1 MPFPLSQRD
10 PILHAEALSAFERAT
25 ISHNPKDITRSIGGS
40 ALALPDILAAKVK
53 EAEEAGALPGQTGLE
68 KITTPE
74 VREVFERS
82 LETTKAIYAKGQR
95 FRGLDVPSYELF
107 TNLDIARLG
116 ERFQDMESKDLEPQV
131 LITPQLSKQDT
142 VRLFSDR
149 TGDNNV
155 LRQGGLWAYET
166 ITDTIWD
173 KLNVPD
179 ANQHQPT
186 LTTPDGTVWTITLT
200 SGTQKPQNPKTS
212 HDDLAA
218 RNIPLLTISQ
228 YTRLQLGNIQEGRPP
243 VDGNTWT
250 WLSGTFSAGAA
261 APCGYWNPGFGQ
273 VRVSWNGVGYRGGGL
288 GSRSP
293 EG

>member
-10 PILHAEALSAFERAT
+10 PILHAEALSAFERAAL
-25 ISHNPKDITRSIGGS
+25 SQYHPEDITRSVGGS

-68 KITTPE
+68 KITDPE

-116 ERFQDMESKDLEPQV
+116 ERFQDMKSKDLEPQV

-142 VRLFSDR
+142 ISLFSDR
-149 TGDNNV
+149 TKDDNV
-155 LRQGGLWAYET
+155 LRQGGLWVNDK

-173 KLNVPD
+173 ELNVPH
-179 ANQHQPT
+179 ANQPT
-186 LTTPDGTVWTITLT
+186 LTTPDGTVWTVTLI

-243 VDGNTWT
+243 VDSKTQT
-250 WLSGTFSAGAA
+250 WLSGTFNAGAA
-261 APCGYWNPGFGQ
+261 APCGYWYPGYGQ
-273 VRVSWNGVGYRGGGL
+273 VSVSWFDVGFRGGFL

>member
-1 MPFPLSQRD
+1 MPFSLSQRD

-25 ISHNPKDITRSIGGS
+25 LSQYHPKEISRSIGGS

-68 KITTPE
+68 KITDPE

-142 VRLFSDR
+142 ISLFSDR
-149 TGDNNV
+149 TKDDNV
-155 LRQGGLWAYET
+155 LRQGGLWVNDK

-173 KLNVPD
+173 ELNVPH
-179 ANQHQPT
+179 ANQPT

-200 SGTQKPQNPKTS
+200 SGTQKPQNLKMS
-212 HDDLAA
+212 HNDLKAM
-218 RNIPLLTISQ
+218 NVPLLTISQ

-261 APCGYWNPGFGQ
+261 APYGRWFPGLG
-273 VRVSWNGVGYRGGGL
+273 RVGVDWLDVGCRGGYL

>member
-1 MPFPLSQRD
+1 MPFSLSQRD
-10 PILHAEALSAFERAT
+10 PILHAEALSAFERASQC
-25 ISHNPKDITRSIGGS
+25 SHEDITRSVGGS

-68 KITTPE
+68 KITDPE

-142 VRLFSDR
+142 ISLFSDR
-149 TGDNNV
+149 TKDDNV
-155 LRQGGLWAYET
+155 LRQGGLWVNDK

-173 KLNVPD
+173 ELNVPG
-179 ANQHQPT
+179 ANQPT
-186 LTTPDGTVWTITLT
+186 LTTPDGTVWTVTLI

-261 APCGYWNPGFGQ
+261 APCGRWLPGVGQ
-273 VRVSWNGVGYRGGGL
+273 MYVDWNGVGGRGGSL
-288 GSRSP
+288 GSRQLTW
-293 EG
+293 

>member
-1 MPFPLSQRD
+1 MPFSLSQRD

-25 ISHNPKDITRSIGGS
+25 LSQYHHEDITRSVGGS

-68 KITTPE
+68 QITDPE

-82 LETTKAIYAKGQR
+82 LETTEAIYAKGPN
-95 FRGLDVPSYELF
+95 FRGFDVPGYGEF
-107 TNLDIARLG
+107 TDVNFAYLG
-116 ERFQDMESKDLEPQV
+116 EQFQRMEIEGLEPQV

-142 VRLFSDR
+142 ISLFSDR
-149 TGDNNV
+149 TKDDNV
-155 LRQGGLWAYET
+155 LRQGGLWVNDN

-173 KLNVPD
+173 ELNVPG
-179 ANQHQPT
+179 ANQPT

-200 SGTQKPQNPKTS
+200 SGTQKPQNLKMS
-212 HDDLAA
+212 HNDLKAM
-218 RNIPLLTISQ
+218 NVPLLTISQ

-261 APCGYWNPGFGQ
+261 APCGRWLPGVGQ
-273 VRVSWNGVGYRGGGL
+273 MYVDWNGVGGRGGSL
-288 GSRSP
+288 GSRQLTW
-293 EG
+293 

>member
-1 MPFPLSQRD
+1 MPFSLSQRD

-25 ISHNPKDITRSIGGS
+25 LSQYHPKEISRSIGGS

-68 KITTPE
+68 QITDPE

-82 LETTKAIYAKGQR
+82 LETTEAIYAKGPN
-95 FRGLDVPSYELF
+95 FRGFDVPGYGEF
-107 TNLDIARLG
+107 TDVNFAYLG
-116 ERFQDMESKDLEPQV
+116 EQFQRMEIEGLEPQV

-142 VRLFSDR
+142 ISLFSDR
-149 TGDNNV
+149 TKDDNV
-155 LRQGGLWAYET
+155 LRQGGLWVNDK

-173 KLNVPD
+173 ELNVPG
-179 ANQHQPT
+179 ANQPT

-200 SGTQKPQNPKTS
+200 SGTQKPQNLKMS
-212 HDDLAA
+212 HNDLKAM
-218 RNIPLLTISQ
+218 NVPLLTISQ

-243 VDGNTWT
+243 VDGNTQT

-261 APCGYWNPGFGQ
+261 APYGLWRPGDGQ
-273 VRVSWNGVGYRGGGL
+273 VFVGWSGVGRRGGDL

>member
-1 MPFPLSQRD
+1 MPFSLSQRD

-25 ISHNPKDITRSIGGS
+25 LSQYHHEDITRSVGGS

-68 KITTPE
+68 KITDPE

-116 ERFQDMESKDLEPQV
+116 ERFQDMKSKDLEPQV

-142 VRLFSDR
+142 ISLFSDR
-149 TGDNNV
+149 TKDDNV
-155 LRQGGLWAYET
+155 LRQGGLWVNDR

-173 KLNVPD
+173 ELNVPD
-179 ANQHQPT
+179 ANQPT

-200 SGTQKPQNPKTS
+200 SGTQKPQNLKMS
-212 HDDLAA
+212 HNDLKAM
-218 RNIPLLTISQ
+218 NVPLLTISQ

-261 APCGYWNPGFGQ
+261 APCGLWNPGLGQ
-273 VRVSWNGVGYRGGGL
+273 VRVYWLVVGSRGGYL

>member
-1 MPFPLSQRD
+1 MPFSLSQRD

-25 ISHNPKDITRSIGGS
+25 LSQYHPKEISRSIGGS

-68 KITTPE
+68 QITDPE

-142 VRLFSDR
+142 ISLFSDR
-149 TGDNNV
+149 TKDDNV
-155 LRQGGLWAYET
+155 LRQGGLWVNDN

-173 KLNVPD
+173 ELNVPG
-179 ANQHQPT
+179 ANQPT

-200 SGTQKPQNPKTS
+200 SGTQKPQNLKMS
-212 HDDLAA
+212 HNDLKAM
-218 RNIPLLTISQ
+218 NVPLLTISQ

-261 APCGYWNPGFGQ
+261 APDGFWNPGYGQ
-273 VRVSWNGVGYRGGGL
+273 VVVGWYGVGFRGGGL

>member
-1 MPFPLSQRD
+1 MPFSLSQRD

-116 ERFQDMESKDLEPQV
+116 ERFQDMKSKDLEPQV

-142 VRLFSDR
+142 ISLFSDR
-149 TGDNNV
+149 TKDDNV
-155 LRQGGLWAYET
+155 LRQGGLWVNDN

-173 KLNVPD
+173 ELNVPG
-179 ANQHQPT
+179 ANQPT
-186 LTTPDGTVWTITLT
+186 LTTPDGTVWTVTLI

-243 VDGNTWT
+243 VDSKTQT
-250 WLSGTFSAGAA
+250 WLSGTFNAGAA
-261 APCGYWNPGFGQ
+261 APCGYWYPGYGQ
-273 VRVSWNGVGYRGGGL
+273 VSVSWFDVGFRGGFL

>member
-1 MPFPLSQRD
+1 MPFSLSQRD

-25 ISHNPKDITRSIGGS
+25 LSQYHPKEISRSIGGS

-68 KITTPE
+68 QITDPE
-74 VREVFERS
+74 VREVFEQS
-82 LETTKAIYAKGQR
+82 LATTEAIYAKGPN
-95 FRGLDVPSYELF
+95 FRGFDVPGYGEF
-107 TNLDIARLG
+107 TDVNFAYLG
-116 ERFQDMESKDLEPQV
+116 EQFQRMEIEGLEPQV

-142 VRLFSDR
+142 ISLFSDR
-149 TGDNNV
+149 TKDDNV
-155 LRQGGLWAYET
+155 LRQGGLWVNDN

-173 KLNVPD
+173 ELNVPG
-179 ANQHQPT
+179 ANQPT

-200 SGTQKPQNPKTS
+200 SGTQKPQNLKMS
-212 HDDLAA
+212 HNDLKAM
-218 RNIPLLTISQ
+218 NVPLLTISQ

-261 APCGYWNPGFGQ
+261 APCGYWDPGYGQ
-273 VRVSWNGVGYRGGGL
+273 VRVSWNGVGSRGGYL
-288 GSRSP
+288 GSRQLTW
-293 EG
+293 

>member
-1 MPFPLSQRD
+1 MPFSLSQRD

-25 ISHNPKDITRSIGGS
+25 LSQYHHEDITRSVGGS

-68 KITTPE
+68 QITDPE

-82 LETTKAIYAKGQR
+82 LETTEAIYAKGPN
-95 FRGLDVPSYELF
+95 FRGFDVPGYGEF
-107 TNLDIARLG
+107 TDVNFAYLG
-116 ERFQDMESKDLEPQV
+116 EQFQRMKIKDLEPQV

-142 VRLFSDR
+142 ISLFSDR
-149 TGDNNV
+149 TKDDNV
-155 LRQGGLWAYET
+155 LRQGGLWVNDK

-173 KLNVPD
+173 ELNVPH
-179 ANQHQPT
+179 ANQPT

-200 SGTQKPQNPKTS
+200 SGTQKPQNLKMS
-212 HDDLAA
+212 HNDLKAM
-218 RNIPLLTISQ
+218 NVPLLTISQ

-250 WLSGTFSAGAA
+250 WLSGTFSVGAA
-261 APCGYWNPGFGQ
+261 APCGFWSPGGG
-273 VRVSWNGVGYRGGGL
+273 RVSVSWAGVGDRGGIL

>member
-1 MPFPLSQRD
+1 MPFSLSQRD

-25 ISHNPKDITRSIGGS
+25 LSQYHHEDITRSVGGS

-68 KITTPE
+68 QITDPE

-82 LETTKAIYAKGQR
+82 LETTEAIYAKGPN
-95 FRGLDVPSYELF
+95 FRGFDVPGYGEF
-107 TNLDIARLG
+107 TDVNFAYLG
-116 ERFQDMESKDLEPQV
+116 EQFQRMEIEGLEPQV

-142 VRLFSDR
+142 ISLFSDR
-149 TGDNNV
+149 TKDDNV
-155 LRQGGLWAYET
+155 LRQGGLWVNDK

-173 KLNVPD
+173 ELNVPD
-179 ANQHQPT
+179 ANQPT

-200 SGTQKPQNPKTS
+200 SGTQKPQNLKMS
-212 HDDLAA
+212 HNDLKAM
-218 RNIPLLTISQ
+218 NVPLLTISQ

-261 APCGYWNPGFGQ
+261 APYGFWDPGGGQ
-273 VRVSWNGVGYRGGGL
+273 VDVYWSGVGLRGGYL

>member
-1 MPFPLSQRD
+1 MPFSLSQRD
-10 PILHAEALSAFERAT
+10 PILHAEALSAFERAALSQYRPKE
-25 ISHNPKDITRSIGGS
+25 ISRSIGGS

-68 KITTPE
+68 QITDPE

-82 LETTKAIYAKGQR
+82 LETTEAIYAKGPN
-95 FRGLDVPSYELF
+95 FRGFDVPGYGEF
-107 TNLDIARLG
+107 TDVNFAYLG
-116 ERFQDMESKDLEPQV
+116 EQFQRMKIKDLEPQV

-142 VRLFSDR
+142 ISLFSDR
-149 TGDNNV
+149 TKDDNV
-155 LRQGGLWAYET
+155 LRQGGLWVNDK

-173 KLNVPD
+173 ELNVPG
-179 ANQHQPT
+179 ANQPT

-200 SGTQKPQNPKTS
+200 SGTQKPQNLKMS
-212 HDDLAA
+212 HNDLKAM
-218 RNIPLLTISQ
+218 NVPLLTISQ

-261 APCGYWNPGFGQ
+261 APCGNWFPGGG
-273 VRVSWNGVGYRGGGL
+273 RVDVGWGGVGLRGGDL

>member
-1 MPFPLSQRD
+1 MPFSLSQRD

-25 ISHNPKDITRSIGGS
+25 LSQYHHEDITRSVGGS

-68 KITTPE
+68 KITDPE

-142 VRLFSDR
+142 ISLFSDR
-149 TGDNNV
+149 TKDDNV
-155 LRQGGLWAYET
+155 LRQGGLWVNDK

-173 KLNVPD
+173 ELNVPH
-179 ANQHQPT
+179 ANQPT

-200 SGTQKPQNPKTS
+200 SGTQKPQNLKMS
-212 HDDLAA
+212 HNDLKAM
-218 RNIPLLTISQ
+218 NVPLLTISQ

-261 APCGYWNPGFGQ
+261 APCGGWGPGFGQ
-273 VRVSWNGVGYRGGGL
+273 VFVGWGVVGFRGGGL
-288 GSRSP
+288 GSRQLTW
-293 EG
+293 

>member
-1 MPFPLSQRD
+1 MPFSLSQRD

-25 ISHNPKDITRSIGGS
+25 LSQYHPEDITRSIGGS

-68 KITTPE
+68 KITDPE

-142 VRLFSDR
+142 ISLFSDR
-149 TGDNNV
+149 TKDDNV
-155 LRQGGLWAYET
+155 LRQGGLWVNDR

-173 KLNVPD
+173 ELNVPG
-179 ANQHQPT
+179 ANQPT

-261 APCGYWNPGFGQ
+261 APFGRWGPGLGQ
-273 VRVSWNGVGYRGGGL
+273 VDVGWNGVGRRGGYL
-288 GSRSP
+288 GSRQLTW
-293 EG
+293 